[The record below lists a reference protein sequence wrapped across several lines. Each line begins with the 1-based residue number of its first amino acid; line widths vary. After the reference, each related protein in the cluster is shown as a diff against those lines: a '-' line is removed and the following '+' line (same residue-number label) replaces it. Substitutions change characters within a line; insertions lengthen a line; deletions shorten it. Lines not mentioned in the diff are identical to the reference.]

1 MARAVLAMVGGGKSL
16 PELVGMALEAT
27 IEEDKGM
34 GRKRVR
40 R

>member
-1 MARAVLAMVGGGKSL
+1 MLAMAGGGKSL
-16 PELVGMALEAT
+16 PELVGMALEDT